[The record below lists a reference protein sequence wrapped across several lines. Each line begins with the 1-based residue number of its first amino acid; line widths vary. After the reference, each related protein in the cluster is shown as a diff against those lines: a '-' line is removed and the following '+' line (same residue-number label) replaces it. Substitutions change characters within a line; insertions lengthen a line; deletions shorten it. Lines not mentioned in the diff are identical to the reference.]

1 MVNKK
6 IIISLL
12 ILVILPM
19 LSVDAKAEC
28 NINSNLIYQDPH
40 PALPGDY
47 VEVLFQ
53 ISGVSSGCE
62 DGASIDLIYD
72 YPFSL
77 DGKSSK
83 KNLNANTYVGYN
95 YGSNWNVVYNLRID
109 ENAIKGDY
117 ELELRYKEGAN
128 ASWNNYGF
136 DNFNITIEDGRTDFE
151 IHIQDHN
158 ILERNIVFEVLNIG
172 DQDIEAL
179 TLEIPKQENI
189 EIKGSNRNIVG
200 DLDSNEYTTADFE
213 AIPADGE
220 ILVRLYYTDS
230 TNERRMIT
238 KTVVYDSTY
247 FLGAL
252 ENVAED
258 KTLTY
263 FIIAAVMLGI
273 GLIFLRKRKLK
284 NHKKRKKFEI

>member
-213 AIPADGE
+213 AIPADG
-220 ILVRLYYTDS
+220 S
-230 TNERRMIT
+230 
-238 KTVVYDSTY
+238 
-247 FLGAL
+247 
-252 ENVAED
+252 
-258 KTLTY
+258 
-263 FIIAAVMLGI
+263 
-273 GLIFLRKRKLK
+273 GLHR
-284 NHKKRKKFEI
+284 

>member
-1 MVNKK
+1 M
-6 IIISLL
+6 
-12 ILVILPM
+12 
-19 LSVDAKAEC
+19 
-28 NINSNLIYQDPH
+28 
-40 PALPGDY
+40 
-47 VEVLFQ
+47 
-53 ISGVSSGCE
+53 
-62 DGASIDLIYD
+62 
-72 YPFSL
+72 
-77 DGKSSK
+77 
-83 KNLNANTYVGYN
+83 NANTYVGYN

-128 ASWNNYGF
+128 ASWNNYVF

>member
-1 MVNKK
+1 M
-6 IIISLL
+6 
-12 ILVILPM
+12 
-19 LSVDAKAEC
+19 
-28 NINSNLIYQDPH
+28 
-40 PALPGDY
+40 
-47 VEVLFQ
+47 
-53 ISGVSSGCE
+53 
-62 DGASIDLIYD
+62 
-72 YPFSL
+72 
-77 DGKSSK
+77 
-83 KNLNANTYVGYN
+83 NANTYVGYN

>member
-1 MVNKK
+1 MVNIKL
-6 IIISLL
+6 IISLL

-62 DGASIDLIYD
+62 DGASIDLVYD